1 MCKKCDDRPA
11 TFRPS
16 RITAAEVKS
25 AIPGRLFIPDT
36 SKSLYYL
43 ARDIS
48 VTALLAWL
56 AWTADR
62 HLEAYYV
69 TRREELQVYVSIS
82 RGLVWCLY
90 WWFQSLSFASLWL
103 LAHECGHGSLFPYSI
118 LNNFVGFVLHSFVG
132 TPYYSWKYS
141 HRQHHRFNGHVEKD
155 EHYIPKVLDA
165 DQPAHGSGFWEA
177 VEDTPIF
184 QVIKLAFQ
192 QIFGFQSY
200 LLVNVSGQ
208 ARYKGWTSHFNP
220 FCALYRHSQRFDI
233 ILSDVGLLLNLAF
246 LVYAARAPPLST
258 GAVVRIYGIP
268 WILLNHW
275 IAMIVSL
282 QHTDSMLP
290 RYRDGAYTFARGALV
305 TVDREFLGWQG
316 KFFLH
321 YVAHCH
327 VLHHFFPSMP
337 FYHLEEATQ
346 YAKKVLGD
354 DYISCDTSGFK
365 ALWQNALRCQY
376 VDAKGDIV
384 FYKDKTGS
392 ARFRTACENDPIPM
406 RQ

>member
-1 MCKKCDDRPA
+1 MCKKCEDRPA

-16 RITAAEVKS
+16 KITAVEVKS

-36 SKSLYYL
+36 SKSIYYL
-43 ARDIS
+43 ARDIF

-56 AWTADR
+56 AWTVDG
-62 HLEAYYV
+62 HLVAYYV

-103 LAHECGHGSLFPYSI
+103 LAHECGHGSFFPYPN
-118 LNNFVGFVLHSFVG
+118 LNNFVGFVLHSVMKN
-132 TPYYSWKYS
+132 YLRHNY
-141 HRQHHRFNGHVEKD
+141 V
-155 EHYIPKVLDA
+155 PKVLDA

-184 QVIKLAFQ
+184 QVIKLAFH

-200 LLVNVSGQ
+200 LLVNASGQ
-208 ARYKGWTSHFNP
+208 ARYPGWTSHFNP
-220 FCALYRHSQRFDI
+220 FCALYRRSQRFDI

-246 LVYAARAPPLST
+246 LAHAARTPPLST
-258 GAVVRIYGIP
+258 GAVMRLYGIP
-268 WILLNHW
+268 WILLNNW

-282 QHTDSMLP
+282 QHTDIMLP

-305 TVDREFLGWQG
+305 TVDRELLGWQG

-327 VLHHFFPSMP
+327 VVHHFFPSMP

-365 ALWQNALRCQY
+365 ALWENALRCQY

-392 ARFRTACENDPIPM
+392 ARLRTACEDDLVPM
-406 RQ
+406 WQ